1 MSTTTAETSAKQGDS
16 SAPRVEL
23 KGLTAR
29 PMPCDWSVAER
40 DWHQGQC
47 RIVAAMRRE
56 LTIAAGGFHTL
67 CALQVSDARVAEDVA
82 ARLPQFQ
89 HLTARYLHQHCAGY
103 QGRSG
108 NFQGL
113 HGAVHAMVWL
123 AKQPAQGRMF
133 LLFNP
138 DAMLE
143 PRIALLRLPRL
154 QSQKVPSAYA
164 LVAPGQT
171 SPLFASALRGQGY
184 ILSWEETVQSN
195 GRHWHLSIWRST
207 EISRPESVES
217 ANGDPSATAAPV
229 TA

>member
-1 MSTTTAETSAKQGDS
+1 MTTTTAETDAQQSDS

-23 KGLTAR
+23 KGLAAR
-29 PMPCDWSVAER
+29 PIPCDWSLAER
-40 DWHQGQC
+40 DWHEGQC

-56 LTIAAGGFHTL
+56 LTIAAGGYHTL
-67 CALQVSDARVAEDVA
+67 CALQVPDARVVDDVA

-89 HLTARYLHQHCAGY
+89 HLAARYLHQHRAGY

-113 HGAVHAMVWL
+113 HDAAHAMVWL
-123 AKQPAQGRMF
+123 AKQPVQGRMF

-154 QSQKVPSAYA
+154 QSQEVPSAYA

-171 SPLFASALRGQGY
+171 SPLFASALRDQGY
-184 ILSWEETVQSN
+184 VLSWEETVRSN
-195 GRHWHLSIWRST
+195 GRHWHLSIWRAT
-207 EISRPESVES
+207 EIPLSESVES
-217 ANGDPSATAAPV
+217 ARGAPSPTVAPATA
-229 TA
+229 